1 MTAMETRSR
10 STVHRSPKFPPNYR
24 RTRFKRT
31 LIGLAAVERDEI
43 SREERRSLL
52 PPSFSLFFTP
62 FTRWSSV
69 NENLNLSGR
78 GNWGRK
84 RGMERE
90 GKRGSMNREKNNE
103 LAIGFMDEKGGQFFP
118 LFLSRDT
125 ACSMLADKNGRV
137 RWTQHAGCIK
147 DLISFGALPF
157 NGMFSIAMFPLYI
170 GLIHAHEANR
180 ATSIRFAFLD
190 L

>member
-1 MTAMETRSR
+1 
-10 STVHRSPKFPPNYR
+10 
-24 RTRFKRT
+24 
-31 LIGLAAVERDEI
+31 
-43 SREERRSLL
+43 
-52 PPSFSLFFTP
+52 
-62 FTRWSSV
+62 
-69 NENLNLSGR
+69 
-78 GNWGRK
+78 
-84 RGMERE
+84 MERE

-103 LAIGFMDEKGGQFFP
+103 LAIGFMGEKGGQFFFP
-118 LFLSRDT
+118 FFCPGRRDT

>member
-1 MTAMETRSR
+1 
-10 STVHRSPKFPPNYR
+10 
-24 RTRFKRT
+24 
-31 LIGLAAVERDEI
+31 
-43 SREERRSLL
+43 
-52 PPSFSLFFTP
+52 
-62 FTRWSSV
+62 
-69 NENLNLSGR
+69 
-78 GNWGRK
+78 
-84 RGMERE
+84 
-90 GKRGSMNREKNNE
+90 MNREKNNE
-103 LAIGFMDEKGGQFFP
+103 LAIGFMGEKGGQFFP

>member
-1 MTAMETRSR
+1 
-10 STVHRSPKFPPNYR
+10 
-24 RTRFKRT
+24 
-31 LIGLAAVERDEI
+31 
-43 SREERRSLL
+43 
-52 PPSFSLFFTP
+52 
-62 FTRWSSV
+62 
-69 NENLNLSGR
+69 
-78 GNWGRK
+78 
-84 RGMERE
+84 MERE

-103 LAIGFMDEKGGQFFP
+103 LAIGFMGEKGGQFFP